1 MDEESVMAGKPK
13 TRDKKIQEMGLASL
27 QHACDTFV
35 KDYMDTNNSLSI
47 TKTDEEARQ
56 VIDLDSNEKFKED
69 TLSKAKLALTKL
81 LNKIIRDADDM
92 PISKASQALQIIAN
106 TIRDIQGEPT
116 QRIEVTKR
124 GATHEQFNEL
134 LKRLPK
140 PTTIIESTDER

>member
-1 MDEESVMAGKPK
+1 MAGKPK
-13 TRDKKIQEMGLASL
+13 TRDKKVQQMGLASL
-27 QHACDTFV
+27 QHACDSFV
-35 KDYMDTNNSLSI
+35 KEYMDTNNSLSI

-56 VIDLDSNEKFKED
+56 VIDQYSNEQFKED

-92 PISKASQALQIIAN
+92 PISKASQALQILAN

-124 GATHEQFNEL
+124 KLSPDEFNKLFEL
-134 LKRLPK
+134 LPK
-140 PTTIIESTDER
+140 EREAEVIDNETGE

>member
-1 MDEESVMAGKPK
+1 MAGKPK

-27 QHACDTFV
+27 QHACGDIV
-35 KDYMDTNNSLSI
+35 KHYMDTNNSLSI

-56 VIDLDSNEKFKED
+56 VIDQDSNEKFKED

-92 PISKASQALQIIAN
+92 PISKASQALQILAN

-124 GATHEQFNEL
+124 KLSPDEFNKLYEL
-134 LKRLPK
+134 LPK
-140 PTTIIESTDER
+140 KEKQAEIIEDETGQ

>member
-1 MDEESVMAGKPK
+1 
-13 TRDKKIQEMGLASL
+13 MGLASL
-27 QHACDTFV
+27 QHACDSFV
-35 KDYMDTNNSLSI
+35 KEYMDTNNSLSI

-56 VIDLDSNEKFKED
+56 VLDQYSNEQFKED

-92 PISKASQALQIIAN
+92 PISKASQALQILAN

-124 GATHEQFNEL
+124 KLSPDEFNKLFEL
-134 LKRLPK
+134 LPK
-140 PTTIIESTDER
+140 EKEAEVIENEAGE

>member
-1 MDEESVMAGKPK
+1 MAGKPK
-13 TRDKKIQEMGLASL
+13 TRDKKIQQMGLASL
-27 QHACDTFV
+27 QHACDSFV
-35 KDYMDTNNSLSI
+35 KEYMDTNNSLSI

-56 VIDLDSNEKFKED
+56 VLDQYSNEKFKED

-92 PISKASQALQIIAN
+92 PISKASQALQILAN

-124 GATHEQFNEL
+124 KLSPDEFNKLFEL
-134 LKRLPK
+134 LPK
-140 PTTIIESTDER
+140 EKEAEVIENETGE

>member
-1 MDEESVMAGKPK
+1 MAGKPK
-13 TRDKKIQEMGLASL
+13 TRDKKVQQMGLASL
-27 QHACDTFV
+27 QHACDSFV
-35 KDYMDTNNSLSI
+35 KEYMDTNNSLSI

-56 VIDLDSNEKFKED
+56 VLDQYSNEQFKED

-92 PISKASQALQIIAN
+92 PISKASQALQILAN

-124 GATHEQFNEL
+124 KLSPDEFNKL
-134 LKRLPK
+134 FDLLPK
-140 PTTIIESTDER
+140 EKEAEVIENEAGE

>member
-1 MDEESVMAGKPK
+1 MAGKPK
-13 TRDKKIQEMGLASL
+13 TRDKKVQQMGLASL
-27 QHACDTFV
+27 QHACDSFV

-56 VIDLDSNEKFKED
+56 VIDQYSNEQFKED

-92 PISKASQALQIIAN
+92 PISKASQALQILAN

-124 GATHEQFNEL
+124 KLSPDEFNKLFEL
-134 LKRLPK
+134 LPK
-140 PTTIIESTDER
+140 EKEAEVIENEAGE

>member
-1 MDEESVMAGKPK
+1 MAGKPK
-13 TRDKKIQEMGLASL
+13 TRDKKVQQMGLASL

-35 KDYMDTNNSLSI
+35 KEYMDTNNSLSI

-56 VIDLDSNEKFKED
+56 VIDQYSNEQFKED

-92 PISKASQALQIIAN
+92 PISKASQALQILAN

-124 GATHEQFNEL
+124 KLSPDEFNKLFEL
-134 LKRLPK
+134 LPK
-140 PTTIIESTDER
+140 EKEAEVIENEAGE

>member
-1 MDEESVMAGKPK
+1 MAGKPK
-13 TRDKKIQEMGLASL
+13 TRDKKVQQMGLASL
-27 QHACDTFV
+27 QHACDSFV

-56 VIDLDSNEKFKED
+56 VLDQYSNEKFKED

-92 PISKASQALQIIAN
+92 PISKASQALQILAN

-124 GATHEQFNEL
+124 KLSPDEFNKLFEL
-134 LKRLPK
+134 LPK
-140 PTTIIESTDER
+140 EKEAEVIENEAGE

>member
-1 MDEESVMAGKPK
+1 MAGKPK
-13 TRDKKIQEMGLASL
+13 TRDKKIQQMGLASL
-27 QHACDTFV
+27 QHACDSFV
-35 KDYMDTNNSLSI
+35 KEYMDTNNSLSI

-56 VIDLDSNEKFKED
+56 VLDQYSNEQFKED

-92 PISKASQALQIIAN
+92 PISKASQALQILAN

-124 GATHEQFNEL
+124 KLSPDEFNKLFEL
-134 LKRLPK
+134 LPK
-140 PTTIIESTDER
+140 EKEAEVIENETGE

>member
-1 MDEESVMAGKPK
+1 MAGKPK
-13 TRDKKIQEMGLASL
+13 TRDKKVQQMGLASL
-27 QHACDTFV
+27 QHACDSFV

-56 VIDLDSNEKFKED
+56 VIDQDSNEKFKED

-92 PISKASQALQIIAN
+92 PISKASQALQILAN

-124 GATHEQFNEL
+124 KLSPDEFNKL
-134 LKRLPK
+134 FDLLPK
-140 PTTIIESTDER
+140 EKEAEVIENEAGE

>member
-1 MDEESVMAGKPK
+1 MAGKPK
-13 TRDKKIQEMGLASL
+13 TRDKKIQQMGLASL
-27 QHACDTFV
+27 QHACDSFV
-35 KDYMDTNNSLSI
+35 KEYMDTNNSLSI

-56 VIDLDSNEKFKED
+56 VLDQYSNEQFKED

-92 PISKASQALQIIAN
+92 PISKASQALQILAN

-124 GATHEQFNEL
+124 KLSPDEFNKLFEL
-134 LKRLPK
+134 LPK
-140 PTTIIESTDER
+140 EKEAEVIENEAGE

>member
-1 MDEESVMAGKPK
+1 MAGRPK
-13 TRDKKIQEMGLASL
+13 TRDKKIQQMGLASL
-27 QHACDTFV
+27 QHACDSFV
-35 KDYMDTNNSLSI
+35 KEYMDTNNSLSI

-56 VIDLDSNEKFKED
+56 VLDQYSNEQFKED

-92 PISKASQALQIIAN
+92 PISKASQALQILAN

-124 GATHEQFNEL
+124 KLSPDEFNKLFEL
-134 LKRLPK
+134 LPK
-140 PTTIIESTDER
+140 EKEAEVIENEAGE

>member
-1 MDEESVMAGKPK
+1 MAGKPK
-13 TRDKKIQEMGLASL
+13 TRDKKVQQMGLASL
-27 QHACDTFV
+27 QHACDSFV
-35 KDYMDTNNSLSI
+35 KEYMDTNNSLSI

-56 VIDLDSNEKFKED
+56 VIDQYSNEQFKED

-92 PISKASQALQIIAN
+92 PISKASQALQILAN

-124 GATHEQFNEL
+124 KLSPDEFNKLFEL
-134 LKRLPK
+134 LPK
-140 PTTIIESTDER
+140 EKEAEVIENEAGE

>member
-1 MDEESVMAGKPK
+1 MAGKPK

-27 QHACDTFV
+27 QHACGDIV
-35 KDYMDTNNSLSI
+35 KHYMDTNNSLSI

-92 PISKASQALQIIAN
+92 PISKASQALQILAN

-124 GATHEQFNEL
+124 KLSPDEFNKLFEL
-134 LKRLPK
+134 LPK
-140 PTTIIESTDER
+140 EKEAEVIENEAGE